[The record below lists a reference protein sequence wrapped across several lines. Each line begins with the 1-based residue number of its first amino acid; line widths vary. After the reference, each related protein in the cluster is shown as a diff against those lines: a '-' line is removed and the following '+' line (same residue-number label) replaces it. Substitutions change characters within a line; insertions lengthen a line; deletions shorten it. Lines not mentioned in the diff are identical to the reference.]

1 MEENTPKTNKVKPKL
16 RGVSHQWAAIVSIF
30 FGAWLVMETPNEEV
44 RWIASIYALS
54 LTLLLGVS
62 AIYHRVHWTPER
74 RAWMR
79 RLDHTMIFV
88 LIAGSYTPVCI
99 LGLEGAIA
107 DWMLKIVWGSVVVGA
122 IYNLIWLHAPKWIMA
137 VLCSVVGL
145 TAVVALGDMWE
156 QLGPAFVIWI
166 LAGGLCYTIGAVTYA
181 TRKPDPVPTVFG
193 YHEVFHALV
202 IAAAACH
209 YVAFKLYIF
218 DPLASA

>member
-1 MEENTPKTNKVKPKL
+1 
-16 RGVSHQWAAIVSIF
+16 
-30 FGAWLVMETPNEEV
+30 
-44 RWIASIYALS
+44 
-54 LTLLLGVS
+54 
-62 AIYHRVHWTPER
+62 
-74 RAWMR
+74 
-79 RLDHTMIFV
+79 
-88 LIAGSYTPVCI
+88 
-99 LGLEGAIA
+99 
-107 DWMLKIVWGSVVVGA
+107 
-122 IYNLIWLHAPKWIMA
+122 MA

>member
-1 MEENTPKTNKVKPKL
+1 MEKTPQKTNKVKPKL

-107 DWMLKIVWGSVVVGA
+107 DWMLKIVWEASLSERFTISSGSM
-122 IYNLIWLHAPKWIMA
+122 HP
-137 VLCSVVGL
+137 SGL
-145 TAVVALGDMWE
+145 WPFCVRSSD
-156 QLGPAFVIWI
+156 
-166 LAGGLCYTIGAVTYA
+166 
-181 TRKPDPVPTVFG
+181 
-193 YHEVFHALV
+193 
-202 IAAAACH
+202 
-209 YVAFKLYIF
+209 
-218 DPLASA
+218 